1 IDADLPPRF
10 ACVSPFLKCQAQE
23 SEPPSLCGLRSQFL
37 APIAIFVKHTEFAK
51 TSEKKT
57 TSGVSGVPSLS
68 LGSDLGFACPIIHQP
83 KPPEQIVER
92 FLTARHFWQGTQGT
106 HNYLSGSCSCAAD
119 PLETE
124 QHFVLDAA
132 VVKENWPLD
141 IAALAEVLGNR
152 HPFSDRTCN
161 MEGAFPSFRRIS
173 SLLLPSMPN

>member
-1 IDADLPPRF
+1 M
-10 ACVSPFLKCQAQE
+10 
-23 SEPPSLCGLRSQFL
+23 
-37 APIAIFVKHTEFAK
+37 
-51 TSEKKT
+51 
-57 TSGVSGVPSLS
+57 PSLS
-68 LGSDLGFACPIIHQP
+68 LGSDLGFVCPIIRQP

-92 FLTARHFWQGTQGT
+92 FLTARHFWQGTPGTGTPGMSGTPGT
-106 HNYLSGSCSCAAD
+106 HNYLSKSCSCAAD

-132 VVKENWPLD
+132 VVTENWPLD